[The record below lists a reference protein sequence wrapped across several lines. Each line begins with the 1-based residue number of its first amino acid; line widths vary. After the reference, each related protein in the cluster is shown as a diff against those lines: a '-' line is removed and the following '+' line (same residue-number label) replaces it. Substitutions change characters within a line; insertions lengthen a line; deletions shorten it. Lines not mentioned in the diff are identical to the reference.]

1 VSDFNAVTKNSLGWW
16 RFLLPLAVQL
26 AIVVSIPMQKAITLN
41 TGTTVYLQTVP
52 IDPYDVLRG
61 RYVTLNYEISQVA
74 TLETLPGW
82 SEDWTGVKRVLYI
95 TIEAPDSPTS
105 PTMPWQAVAV
115 NEAYPEMVQKNQRVL
130 KARWQ
135 GWGNLDLDLGAYYIP
150 ETIGDELEAD
160 IREHQELTRAEVKVD
175 GKGQTALVQLWVEDR
190 SY

>member
-1 VSDFNAVTKNSLGWW
+1 
-16 RFLLPLAVQL
+16 
-26 AIVVSIPMQKAITLN
+26 MQKAITLN